1 MSYLSNFQQNV
12 YKNLMKVV
20 MPHSPVEI
28 LGDPTGMLEKI
39 L

>member
-1 MSYLSNFQQNV
+1 MST
-12 YKNLMKVV
+12 KTDHKIV

-28 LGDPTGMLEKI
+28 LGDPIGMLEKI